1 MPGRLAAPGR
11 RIALDIMSGDESPRS
26 RIRAALRALDAYPD
40 LHLSLV
46 GDQKLIADH
55 LSSGF
60 IDQVSF
66 DQTRITVIHAE
77 KTIGMDEKPSSA
89 LRAKEGSSMWVALEQ
104 VADGHAA
111 ACVSAGNT
119 GALMAM
125 GRFALKTFV
134 GIDRPA
140 IAGAIPCAGGSVL
153 LLDMGANVDC
163 SANSLYQFAVMG
175 SLLAASVSGIASPRV
190 GLLNVGTEDI
200 KGNEQVRL
208 ANRLLREDGRLNYIG
223 YIEGNDVF
231 VGRADVVVCDGFV
244 GNIALKTGEGVACL
258 IRDSLVTAFQ
268 QTLWRRF
275 LSLLIAPVMRK
286 IYKRIDPV
294 VYNGASF
301 LGLQGIVVKSHGHS
315 DEEGFFQ
322 AIIEALREVDSD
334 VLGRLSEGVV
344 AMLGEG
350 ED

>member
-1 MPGRLAAPGR
+1 
-11 RIALDIMSGDESPRS
+11 MSGDESPRS
-26 RIRAALRALDAYPD
+26 RIRAALRALQIYPD

-46 GDQKLIADH
+46 GNQTLITDH
-55 LSSGF
+55 LCSDSL
-60 IDQVSF
+60 DQAPF
-66 DQTRITVIHAE
+66 DQSRLTVIHAE

-89 LRAKEGSSMWVALEQ
+89 LRAKDGSSMWVALAQ
-104 VADGHAA
+104 VADGSAA

-140 IAGAIPCAGGSVL
+140 IAGAVPCAGGSVL

-175 SLLAASVSGIASPRV
+175 SLFAASVRGIAAPRV
-190 GLLNVGTEDI
+190 GLLNIGIEDI
-200 KGNEQVRL
+200 KGNERVKL
-208 ANRLLREDGRLNYIG
+208 ANQLLKDDRRLNYIG
-223 YIEGNDVF
+223 YIEGDDVF
-231 VGRADVVVCDGFV
+231 AGRADVVVCDGFV

-258 IRDSLVTAFQ
+258 IRDRLVAAFQ

-275 LSLLIAPVMRK
+275 LSLLIAPVMHK
-286 IYKRIDPV
+286 INKSIDPV
-294 VYNGASF
+294 VYNGACF

-315 DEEGFFQ
+315 DEEGFFR
-322 AIIEALREVDSD
+322 AIAEAVREVDSD
-334 VLGRLSEGVV
+334 VPGRLADEVEL
-344 AMLGEG
+344 MLKG
-350 ED
+350 

>member
-1 MPGRLAAPGR
+1 MPGWPAAPGR

-26 RIRAALRALDAYPD
+26 RIRAALRALHAYKD
-40 LHLSLV
+40 LHLVLV
-46 GDQKLIADH
+46 GDHQLIADE
-55 LSSGF
+55 LSP
-60 IDQVSF
+60 VSF
-66 DQTRITVIHAE
+66 DHVRLDIVHAE
-77 KTIGMDEKPSSA
+77 KTIGMDEKPSTA
-89 LRAKEGSSMWVALEQ
+89 LRAKEGSSMWIALEQ
-104 VADGHAA
+104 VASGYTA

-140 IAGAIPCAGGSVL
+140 IAAAIPSSGGSVL

-163 SANSLYQFAVMG
+163 SGKNLYQFAVMG
-175 SLLAASVSGIASPRV
+175 SKLAALVEGISSPRV
-190 GLLNVGTEDI
+190 GLLNIGTEDI

-223 YIEGNDVF
+223 YIEGHDVF
-231 VGRADVVVCDGFV
+231 ANRADVVVCDGFV
-244 GNIALKTGEGVACL
+244 GNITLKTGEGVACL
-258 IRDSLVTAFQ
+258 IRDNLVAVFQ

-286 IYKRIDPV
+286 LYKSIDPV

-315 DEEGFFQ
+315 NEEGFFR
-322 AIIEALREVDSD
+322 AIEEAVREVDSD
-334 VLGRLSEGVV
+334 VPGRLAEEVES
-344 AMLGEG
+344 MLK
-350 ED
+350 DNTR

>member
-1 MPGRLAAPGR
+1 
-11 RIALDIMSGDESPRS
+11 MSGDESPRS
-26 RIRAALRALDAYPD
+26 RIRAALRALDVYSD
-40 LHLSLV
+40 LYLILV
-46 GDQKLIADH
+46 GDHPLIADE
-55 LSSGF
+55 LSS
-60 IDQVSF
+60 VSF
-66 DQTRITVIHAE
+66 DRARLEIVHAE

-89 LRAKEGSSMWVALEQ
+89 LRAKEGSSIWVALEQ
-104 VADGHAA
+104 VAGGYAS

-140 IAGAIPCAGGSVL
+140 IAASIPSSGGSVL

-163 SANSLYQFAVMG
+163 SSTNLYQFAIMG
-175 SLLAASVSGIASPRV
+175 SQLVSSVGGISSPRV

-223 YIEGNDVF
+223 YIEGHDVF
-231 VGRADVVVCDGFV
+231 AGRADVVVCDGFV

-258 IRDSLVTAFQ
+258 IRDSLVSAFQ

-286 IYKRIDPV
+286 LYKSIDPV

-301 LGLQGIVVKSHGHS
+301 LGLQGIVVKSHGDS
-315 DEEGFFQ
+315 NEEGFFR
-322 AIIEALREVDSD
+322 AIEEAIREVDSD
-334 VLGRLSEGVV
+334 VPGRLAEEVEAILRQG
-344 AMLGEG
+344 
-350 ED
+350 

>member
-1 MPGRLAAPGR
+1 MPGRFATPGR

-26 RIRAALRALDAYPD
+26 RIRAALRALDTYSD
-40 LHLSLV
+40 LHLILV
-46 GDQKLIADH
+46 GDQQLITDE
-55 LSSGF
+55 LSSA
-60 IDQVSF
+60 SF
-66 DQTRITVIHAE
+66 NHTRLDVVHAE
-77 KTIGMDEKPSSA
+77 KTIGMDEKPSTA

-104 VADGHAA
+104 VADGYAA

-140 IAGAIPCAGGSVL
+140 IAASIPSSGGSVL

-163 SANSLYQFAVMG
+163 SATNLYQFAIMG
-175 SLLAASVSGIASPRV
+175 SQLAASVRGVASPRV

-208 ANRLLREDGRLNYIG
+208 ASRLLKEDGRLNYIG
-223 YIEGNDVF
+223 YIEGHDVF
-231 VGRADVVVCDGFV
+231 AGRADVVVCDGFA
-244 GNIALKTGEGVACL
+244 GNVALKTGEGVARL
-258 IRDSLVTAFQ
+258 IRDSLVSAFQ

-275 LSLLIAPVMRK
+275 LALLIAPVMRK
-286 IYKRIDPV
+286 LYKSIDPV

-315 DEEGFFQ
+315 NEEGFFR
-322 AIIEALREVDSD
+322 AIEEAIREVDSD
-334 VLGRLSEGVV
+334 VPGRLAEKIE
-344 AMLGEG
+344 AILKQ
-350 ED
+350 D

>member
-1 MPGRLAAPGR
+1 MPGRPAAPGR

-46 GDQKLIADH
+46 GDQQLITGH
-55 LSSGF
+55 LSS
-60 IDQVSF
+60 IAF
-66 DQTRITVIHAE
+66 DQSRLTVIHAG
-77 KTIGMDEKPSSA
+77 KTIGMDEKPSFA
-89 LRAKEGSSMWVALEQ
+89 LRSKEDSSMWGALEQ
-104 VADGHAA
+104 VADGRAA
-111 ACVSAGNT
+111 ACVSSGNT

-175 SLLAASVSGIASPRV
+175 SLLAATVRGINAPRV

-200 KGNEQVRL
+200 KGNEQVKL
-208 ANRLLREDGRLNYIG
+208 ANRLLKEDGRLNYIG

-231 VGRADVVVCDGFV
+231 AGGADVVVCDGFV
-244 GNIALKTGEGVACL
+244 GNIALKTGEGVAGL
-258 IRDSLVTAFQ
+258 IRDSLVAAFQ

-286 IYKRIDPV
+286 IYKSIDPV

-315 DEEGFFQ
+315 DEEGFFR
-322 AIIEALREVDSD
+322 AIGEAVREVDSD
-334 VLGRLSEGVV
+334 VPGRLAEEIEL
-344 AMLGEG
+344 MLGEG
-350 ED
+350 